1 MRLVKMPGFNG
12 SGAISLRRNC
22 AVGTLATKM
31 PGQTNLHP
39 ADFIVFAG
47 YMLATVALG
56 FWVAR
61 KGKQSSRSYFLG
73 DNRIPWY
80 VIGAS
85 MVATDISSEHF
96 IANVGGAYQHGI
108 VLAAGSWNT
117 WIIYSLLIWV
127 FLPYYVR
134 TGIFTMPEFL
144 ERRYNSTCRY
154 IFAVFLIVGYI
165 FAIIG
170 GSLYAGGLAMESI
183 FGLDLRYGIVFF
195 ALATGI
201 YTIYG
206 GLLSASWTDFMQMM
220 VLLVAG
226 FVVPV
231 LALMHAGSLGPLVR
245 EFPEKFQVFHPP
257 THKPFPFTGVFTGF
271 LTVGIWYS
279 CTSQHI
285 VQRVL
290 GAKNEWH
297 ARMGVVTAGFL
308 HVITPFF
315 FIVPGIVAFKLF
327 PHLDRPDQAYLT
339 LVKTLVP
346 TGLKGLIL
354 AGLAAALMSTLST
367 VLNSTSTL
375 LTMDIYKKLSKSEIT
390 EEQQVRFGR
399 WIGAIALIASVLVAF
414 GYAAS
419 DVPLFVKVQ
428 NVFFYIAP
436 PFAVIFTLGIL
447 WRRANA
453 TAATATIVSGFIFTW
468 LLDTWLFPNISFL
481 APYNTYLHRALLAW
495 IFCMSVMILTS
506 MMTDP
511 PPPEKT
517 NGIIW
522 TPKYAALPIA
532 LKTQYSG
539 WQDFR
544 IWWLLFVGIVLS
556 IYGFF
561 IWFRLQH
568 PW

>member
-1 MRLVKMPGFNG
+1 ML
-12 SGAISLRRNC
+12 L
-22 AVGTLATKM
+22 GTLATIM
-31 PGQTNLHP
+31 PGQSNLHP
-39 ADFIVFAG
+39 IDFVVFAG
-47 YMLATVALG
+47 YILLTVALG

-61 KGKQSSRSYFLG
+61 RGKQTSRSYFLG

-80 VIGAS
+80 VVGAS

-108 VLAAGSWNT
+108 VLAAGSWNS

-144 ERRYNSTCRY
+144 ERRYNACCRY
-154 IFAVFLIVGYI
+154 IFAVFLIIGYVV
-165 FAIIG
+165 AIIG

-183 FGLDLRYGIVFF
+183 FGLNLRYGIVFF
-195 ALATGI
+195 ALATGA

-206 GLLSASWTDFMQMM
+206 GLTSASWTDFVQMI

-231 LALMHAGSLGPLVR
+231 LALTHAGNLMPLVR

-279 CTSQHI
+279 CASQHM

-290 GAKNEWH
+290 SAKDEWH

-308 HVITPFF
+308 HIITPFF

-327 PHLDRPDQAYLT
+327 PNLDRPDQAYLH

-375 LTMDIYKKLSKSEIT
+375 LTMDIYKKLLNPGVT
-390 EEQQVRFGR
+390 EEQQVQFGR
-399 WIGAIALIASVLVAF
+399 WIGAIALAVSVFVAF
-414 GYAAS
+414 GYATS
-419 DVPLFVKVQ
+419 KVPLFVKVQ

-436 PFAVIFTLGIL
+436 PFAVVFTLGIL
-447 WRRANA
+447 WRRANG
-453 TAATATIVSGFIFTW
+453 TAALATIVLGFIFTW
-468 LLDTWLFPNISFL
+468 LLDTWLFPTISFL
-481 APYNTYLHRALLAW
+481 QPYNTYLHRALLAW
-495 IFCMSVMILTS
+495 VFCMAVMILVSTL
-506 MMTDP
+506 TAAP
-511 PPPEKT
+511 PAEKT

-522 TPKYAALPIA
+522 TPSYAALPA
-532 LKTQYSG
+532 ELQARYCG
-539 WQDFR
+539 WKDFR
-544 IWWLLFVGIVLS
+544 IWWLLFVSIVLS

-561 IWFRLQH
+561 IWYRIQH

>member
-1 MRLVKMPGFNG
+1 ML
-12 SGAISLRRNC
+12 L
-22 AVGTLATKM
+22 GTLATIM
-31 PGQTNLHP
+31 PGQSNLHP
-39 ADFIVFAG
+39 IDFVVFAG
-47 YMLATVALG
+47 YILLTVALG

-61 KGKQSSRSYFLG
+61 RGKQTSRSYFLG

-80 VIGAS
+80 VVGAS

-108 VLAAGSWNT
+108 VLAAGSWNS

-144 ERRYNSTCRY
+144 ERRYNACCRY
-154 IFAVFLIVGYI
+154 IFAVFLIIGYVV
-165 FAIIG
+165 AIIG

-183 FGLDLRYGIVFF
+183 FGLNLRYGIVFF
-195 ALATGI
+195 ALATGA

-206 GLLSASWTDFMQMM
+206 GLTSASWTDFVQMI

-231 LALMHAGSLGPLVR
+231 LALMHAGNLMPLVH

-279 CTSQHI
+279 CASQHM

-290 GAKNEWH
+290 SAKNEWH

-308 HVITPFF
+308 HIITPFF

-327 PHLDRPDQAYLT
+327 PNLDRPDQAYLN

-375 LTMDIYKKLSKSEIT
+375 LTMDIYKKLLNPGVT

-399 WIGAIALIASVLVAF
+399 WIGAIALAVSVFVAF
-414 GYAAS
+414 GYATS
-419 DVPLFVKVQ
+419 KVPLFVKVQ

-436 PFAVIFTLGIL
+436 PFAVVFTLGIL
-447 WRRANA
+447 WRRANG
-453 TAATATIVSGFIFTW
+453 TAALATIVSGFIFTW
-468 LLDTWLFPNISFL
+468 LLDTWLFPTISFL
-481 APYNTYLHRALLAW
+481 QPYNTYLHRALLAW
-495 IFCMSVMILTS
+495 VFCMAVMILVSALTAA
-506 MMTDP
+506 P
-511 PPPEKT
+511 PAEKT
-517 NGIIW
+517 KAIIW
-522 TPKYAALPIA
+522 TPSYASLPA
-532 LKTQYSG
+532 ELQARYGG
-539 WQDFR
+539 WKDFR
-544 IWWLLFVGIVLS
+544 IWWLLFVAIVLS

-561 IWFRLQH
+561 IWYRIQH

>member
-1 MRLVKMPGFNG
+1 
-12 SGAISLRRNC
+12 
-22 AVGTLATKM
+22 M
-31 PGQTNLHP
+31 PGQPDLH
-39 ADFIVFAG
+39 ASDFVVFVA
-47 YMLATVALG
+47 YIALTVALG

-61 KGKQSSRSYFLG
+61 RGKKTSRSYFLG
-73 DNRIPWY
+73 DNKIPWY
-80 VIGAS
+80 VIGGS

-144 ERRYNSTCRY
+144 ERRYNPACRY
-154 IFAVFLIVGYI
+154 IFAAFLIIGYVV
-165 FAIIG
+165 AILG
-170 GSLYAGGLAMESI
+170 GSLYAGGVAMESI
-183 FGLDLRYGIVFF
+183 FGLNLHYGIVFF
-195 ALATGI
+195 AIATGV

-206 GLLSASWTDFMQMM
+206 GLTSAAWTDFMQML

-226 FVVPV
+226 LVVPV
-231 LALMHAGSLGPLVR
+231 LALIYAGDLLPFVR
-245 EFPEKFQVFHPP
+245 EHPEKFQVFHPP

-290 GAKNEWH
+290 GAKDEWH
-297 ARMGVVTAGFL
+297 ARMGVVSAGFL
-308 HVITPFF
+308 HIITPFF
-315 FIVPGIVAFKLF
+315 FIVPGIVASKLF

-339 LVKTLVP
+339 LVKSLVP

-375 LTMDIYKKLSKSEIT
+375 LTLDIYKKLFKPDVT

-399 WIGAIALIASVLVAF
+399 WIGAIALAVSVLVAF

-419 DVPLFVKVQ
+419 TVPLFVKVQ

-436 PFAVIFTLGIL
+436 PFAVVFTLGIL
-447 WRRANA
+447 WQRANA
-453 TAATATIVSGFIFTW
+453 SAALATIVSGFVFTW
-468 LLDTWLFPNISFL
+468 LLDTWLFPNIALLS
-481 APYNTYLHRALLAW
+481 PYNTYLHRALLAW
-495 IFCMSVMILTS
+495 MFCMAVMIGVSLLTQ
-506 MMTDP
+506 P
-511 PPPEKT
+511 PPPGKT
-517 NGIIW
+517 DGIIW
-522 TPKYAALPIA
+522 SRKYAALPA
-532 LKTQYSG
+532 ELQRRYHG
-539 WQDFR
+539 WKDFR
-544 IWWLLFVGIVLS
+544 IWWLLFVVIVLS

-561 IWFRLQH
+561 LWLRLRQ

>member
-1 MRLVKMPGFNG
+1 
-12 SGAISLRRNC
+12 
-22 AVGTLATKM
+22 M
-31 PGQTNLHP
+31 PGQSNLHP
-39 ADFIVFAG
+39 VDFVVFAA
-47 YMLATVALG
+47 YIFLTVALG

-61 KGKQSSRSYFLG
+61 RGKKTSRSYFLG
-73 DNRIPWY
+73 DNKIPWY

-134 TGIFTMPEFL
+134 TGIYTMPEFL
-144 ERRYNSTCRY
+144 ERRYNSVCRY
-154 IFAVFLIVGYI
+154 IFAAFLIVGYVV
-165 FAIIG
+165 AIIG
-170 GSLYAGGLAMESI
+170 GSLYAGGVAMESI
-183 FGLDLRYGIVFF
+183 FGLNLRYGIVFF
-195 ALATGI
+195 AIATGV

-206 GLLSASWTDFMQMM
+206 GLTSAAWTDFMQMLI
-220 VLLVAG
+220 LLGAG
-226 FVVPV
+226 LLVPV
-231 LALMHAGSLGPLVR
+231 LALIYAGDLLPFVR
-245 EFPEKFQVFHPP
+245 EHPEKFQMFHPP

-290 GAKNEWH
+290 GAKDEWH
-297 ARMGVVTAGFL
+297 ARMGVVSAGFL
-308 HVITPFF
+308 HIITPFF

-327 PHLDRPDQAYLT
+327 PNLERPDQAYLM

-375 LTMDIYKKLSKSEIT
+375 LTLDIYKKLFKPEAT

-399 WIGAIALIASVLVAF
+399 WSGAIALAASVLIAF

-419 DVPLFVKVQ
+419 TVPLFVKVQ

-436 PFAVIFTLGIL
+436 PFAVVFTLGIL

-453 TAATATIVSGFIFTW
+453 TAALATIASGFVFTW

-481 APYNTYLHRALLAW
+481 SPYNTYLHRALLAW
-495 IFCMSVMILTS
+495 MFCMAVMIGVSLLTQ
-506 MMTDP
+506 P
-511 PPPEKT
+511 PPPAKT
-517 NGIIW
+517 DGIIW
-522 TPKYAALPIA
+522 SRKYAALPA
-532 LKTQYSG
+532 ELQRRYSG

-544 IWWLLFVGIVLS
+544 IWWLLFVIIVLS

-561 IWFRLQH
+561 LWYRIQH